1 MAIVKFISTQYL
13 KENTAIEQNVD
24 DDKLTPYIIKSQE
37 IHLQKILGSSFYD
50 YLSSAVENSTLTVTE
65 ENLVRNYIQRLVAEY
80 AFYEAYPFLN
90 YKATNKAVS
99 KQNSDNS
106 TPAELGEIKYMRAAI
121 LDMAQ
126 FYAARLAKYL
136 CDHQGDFPQYNDRTL
151 PENLP
156 RDSRSYFG
164 GIYIPRSAPSSTL
177 RTYDDPSDECA
188 DC

>member
-1 MAIVKFISTQYL
+1 
-13 KENTAIEQNVD
+13 
-24 DDKLTPYIIKSQE
+24 
-37 IHLQKILGSSFYD
+37 
-50 YLSSAVENSTLTVTE
+50 
-65 ENLVRNYIQRLVAEY
+65 LVAEY

-90 YKATNKAVS
+90 YKTTNKAIS

-106 TPAELGEIKYMRAAI
+106 NPSDLSEIKYMRSAI

-126 FYAARLAKYL
+126 FYSARLAKYL
-136 CDHQGDFPQYNDRTL
+136 CDHQSDFPQYNDRTL

-164 GIYIPRSAPSSTL
+164 GIYIPRSAPSSTI
-177 RTYDDPSDECA
+177 RTYDDPSNECE

>member
-13 KENTAIEQNVD
+13 KANTAIEQNVD
-24 DDKLTPYIIKSQE
+24 DDKLTPYIIKAQE
-37 IHLQKILGSSFYD
+37 THLQKILGSSFYD
-50 YLSSAVENSTLTVTE
+50 YLSSAVQNATLNALE
-65 ENLVRNYIQRLVAEY
+65 ESLIRDYIQRLVAEY

-90 YKATNKAVS
+90 YKTTNKAIS

-106 TPAELGEIKYMRAAI
+106 NPSDLSEIKYMRSAI

-126 FYAARLAKYL
+126 FYSARLAKYL
-136 CDHQGDFPQYNDRTL
+136 CDHQSDFPQYNDRTL

-164 GIYIPRSAPSSTL
+164 GIYIPRSAPSSTI
-177 RTYDDPSDECA
+177 RTYDDPSNECE

>member
-13 KENTAIEQNVD
+13 KENTAIEENVD
-24 DDKLTPYIIKSQE
+24 DSKLTPYIIKAQE
-37 IHLQKILGSSFYD
+37 IHLQKILGSSFYNH
-50 YLSSAVENSTLTVTE
+50 LSSAVENNILTQVE
-65 ENLVRNYIQRLVAEY
+65 EDLIRDYIQRMVAEY
-80 AFYEAYPFLN
+80 AFYEAYPFITI
-90 YKATNKAVS
+90 KATNKSAV

-106 TPAELGEIKYMRAAI
+106 TPIELGELKFMRSAI

-126 FYAARLAKYL
+126 FYAARLSKYL
-136 CDHQGDFPQYNDRTL
+136 CDHQGDFPEYLNRTL

-156 RDSRSYFG
+156 RDSRPYFG
-164 GIYIPRSAPSSTL
+164 GIFLPKSAPSTSI